1 MLYKTRAIVLSHL
14 KYGDNSL
21 IATLYTETHGRKAF
35 LIQGFTS
42 RKSKFHAT
50 FFQPLTLLN
59 LEIDISPKRELQR
72 IKEISF
78 AHSFQ
83 TIPFDTVKRAVT
95 LFLAEV
101 LYKTLREEEP
111 NPSLF
116 EYVYHTFQLLD
127 IKENGSANFH
137 LLFLMH
143 LTKHLG
149 FYPIDNYSE
158 TNCVFDTVN
167 GRFYQFISS
176 QSKAGDQT
184 NSFLIHKLLSLPFD
198 QLELLQLNH
207 LTRNSLL
214 SFIIEFY
221 QVHLGSLGEVKSLPV
236 LQSVFEE

>member
-1 MLYKTRAIVLSHL
+1 
-14 KYGDNSL
+14 
-21 IATLYTETHGRKAF
+21 
-35 LIQGFTS
+35 
-42 RKSKFHAT
+42 
-50 FFQPLTLLN
+50 
-59 LEIDISPKRELQR
+59 
-72 IKEISF
+72 
-78 AHSFQ
+78 
-83 TIPFDTVKRAVT
+83 
-95 LFLAEV
+95 
-101 LYKTLREEEP
+101 
-111 NPSLF
+111 
-116 EYVYHTFQLLD
+116 
-127 IKENGSANFH
+127 
-137 LLFLMH
+137 MH

>member
-1 MLYKTRAIVLSHL
+1 MLYKTRAIVLNHL

-21 IATLYTETHGRKAF
+21 ISTLYTETHGRKTF
-35 LIQGFTS
+35 LIQGFHN

-59 LEIDISPKRELQR
+59 LEIDVSSKRELQR

-83 TIPFDTVKRAVT
+83 TVPFDTVKRAVT

-101 LYKTLREEEP
+101 LYKTLKEEEP

-116 EYVYHTFQLLD
+116 EYVYHTLQLLD
-127 IKENGSANFH
+127 IKENGMANFH

-167 GRFYQFISS
+167 GKFYQFISS
-176 QSKAGDQT
+176 QSKASDQT
-184 NSFLIHKLLSLPFD
+184 NSFLIHKLLSLSFD
-198 QLELLQLNH
+198 QLEILQLNH
-207 LTRNSLL
+207 QTRNSLL
-214 SFIIEFY
+214 HLIIEFY
-221 QVHLGSLGEVKSLPV
+221 QVHLGSLSEVKSLPV